1 MSMRKNGTLSREN
14 LIGWIFLLPNLLGF
28 ILFKLVPII
37 GSLFLSFS
45 TWNLISGLRGIH
57 FIGIRNYANL
67 LTDTWFIKSFENTI
81 IFTFVSVPAAV
92 FLGLILAM
100 ILNDRIYLRN
110 VVRLGFYLPNI
121 ASIVAVAV
129 VWEILFLDNFGP
141 IDMFLHSVG
150 IVHPPRWLTSTQW
163 ALPSIIIVSVWQV
176 IGYNAIIFLA
186 GLQTVPSMLYE
197 VADMDGANGLTKFFK
212 ITIPMLS
219 PTMFFV
225 VVTSIIGSFQVFA
238 QVNIMTQGG
247 PGTATTVIV
256 YDIYRTAF
264 KFDQIGYANA
274 MGWVLFILVFI
285 FTAIQW
291 RFSRRDS
298 WVN

>member
-1 MSMRKNGTLSREN
+1 MSIKAKLSQEN

-28 ILFKLVPII
+28 IAFKLVPIV

-92 FLGLILAM
+92 FLGLVLAM
-100 ILNDRIYLRN
+100 ILNDKIYLRN
-110 VVRLGFYLPNI
+110 LVRLGFYLPNI

-129 VWEILFLDNFGP
+129 VWEVLFLDNFGP

-150 IVHPPRWLTSTQW
+150 FAHPPRWLTSTQW
-163 ALPSIIIVSVWQV
+163 ALPSIIIVTVWQV

-197 VADMDGANGLTKFFK
+197 VADMDGAHALTKFFK

-264 KFDQIGYANA
+264 DFDQIGYANA

-291 RFSRRDS
+291 KFSRRDS